1 MSVRSMELRA
11 SLGTL
16 NLSIGISEASK
27 FLKCCQNTLVH
38 AGRSGLV
45 SCADPIIAL
54 FRSTNLQQAPMI
66 SIVDDDFSVREAAKC
81 LIRSLGY
88 DAMTFSSAEEFLES
102 GRVQTTACLIS
113 DIHMPGLSGVELQ
126 ERLITNGYCLP
137 IIFVTAYP
145 DEKLRGRLLRGGA
158 IGYLS
163 KPFNEDRL
171 IECLGTAL
179 KNCDGSAGCSSGRR

>member
-1 MSVRSMELRA
+1 
-11 SLGTL
+11 
-16 NLSIGISEASK
+16 
-27 FLKCCQNTLVH
+27 
-38 AGRSGLV
+38 
-45 SCADPIIAL
+45 
-54 FRSTNLQQAPMI
+54 MI
-66 SIVDDDFSVREAAKC
+66 SIVDDDLSVREATKC

-88 DAMTFSSAEEFLES
+88 DATTFSSAEEFLES
-102 GRVQTTACLIS
+102 GRVGTTACLIS

-126 ERLITNGYCLP
+126 ERLITNGHCLP

-163 KPFNEDRL
+163 KPFNEDQL
-171 IECLGTAL
+171 IECLDTAL

>member
-1 MSVRSMELRA
+1 
-11 SLGTL
+11 
-16 NLSIGISEASK
+16 
-27 FLKCCQNTLVH
+27 
-38 AGRSGLV
+38 
-45 SCADPIIAL
+45 
-54 FRSTNLQQAPMI
+54 MI

-179 KNCDGSAGCSSGRR
+179 KHCDGSAGL